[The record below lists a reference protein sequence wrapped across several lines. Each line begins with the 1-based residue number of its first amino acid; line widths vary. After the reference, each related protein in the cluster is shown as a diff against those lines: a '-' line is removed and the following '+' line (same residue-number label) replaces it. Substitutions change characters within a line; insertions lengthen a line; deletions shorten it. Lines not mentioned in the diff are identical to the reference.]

1 MNAANDRPA
10 PSQTNAT
17 LMARRQAALPRGV
30 AQGHLVFAAHARN
43 AEIWDVEG
51 RRWIDF
57 GAGIAVVNTG
67 HSHPK
72 VVAAAKS
79 QLDNFVHTC
88 FQVVAYEGYV
98 TLAERL
104 NRLAPGSTPKK
115 TFFMNTGAEAIE
127 NAVKI
132 ARAHTGRPG
141 VIAFNGAFHGRTIF
155 ALAMTGKVD
164 PYKLGM
170 GPFPGEVFHA
180 PFPNPLHG
188 VKVQNSLDG
197 IEALFKNDIEARRV
211 AAIFVEPV
219 LGEGGYIPAPPEFL
233 RELRSLCDRHGIVMV
248 VDEVQTGA
256 GRCGRMFAVEH
267 SGIEPDIITMAK
279 GLGGGSTISAVIGKA
294 EIMDAVAPGGLGSTY
309 SGNPVAVACAL
320 AVLDV
325 IEEEKVCDRALA
337 VGEATRARL
346 RQMKARF
353 PCIAE
358 VRGLGA
364 MNAVE
369 FCEDG
374 DVHRPSAR
382 LTNAVKAE
390 AAKRGLLLLSCG
402 TYGNVIRLMVPLTIT
417 DDILTEGLT
426 ILEAAA
432 EAALRV

>member
-1 MNAANDRPA
+1 MN
-10 PSQTNAT
+10 
-17 LMARRQAALPRGV
+17 
-30 AQGHLVFAAHARN
+30 
-43 AEIWDVEG
+43 
-51 RRWIDF
+51 
-57 GAGIAVVNTG
+57 
-67 HSHPK
+67 
-72 VVAAAKS
+72 
-79 QLDNFVHTC
+79 
-88 FQVVAYEGYV
+88 
-98 TLAERL
+98 
-104 NRLAPGSTPKK
+104 
-115 TFFMNTGAEAIE
+115 
-127 NAVKI
+127 
-132 ARAHTGRPG
+132 
-141 VIAFNGAFHGRTIF
+141 
-155 ALAMTGKVD
+155 
-164 PYKLGM
+164 
-170 GPFPGEVFHA
+170 
-180 PFPNPLHG
+180 
-188 VKVQNSLDG
+188 VQNSLDG

-219 LGEGGYIPAPPEFL
+219 LGEGGYIPAPAEFL
-233 RELRSLCDRHGIVMV
+233 GELRSLCDRHGIVMV

-309 SGNPVAVACAL
+309 SGNPVAVASAL

-346 RQMKARF
+346 RQMKERF

-417 DDILTEGLT
+417 DDILAEGLT
-426 ILEAAA
+426 ILEAVA
-432 EAALRV
+432 EAALRVAGITTPLSEQLRP